1 MVKVALVGCGQIAD
15 AHLEQIRRV
24 KCAELVGV
32 CDQQIDLARQAG
44 ARFGVPRVFDDLG
57 NMLETIRPDVLHVTT
72 PPHTHHAIA
81 LRALG
86 AGVHVYVEKPF
97 AVNAA
102 EADEMIDAAD
112 AAGRLACVGHDQLLD
127 PTWLECRRLVLS
139 GTIGRV
145 VHVDSYQGYDLDGP
159 FGRAF
164 ANDPDHWLRR
174 LPGGLFQ
181 NVMSHA
187 LYRITNLAVESPPRV
202 SASWFGEKA
211 IGLPTELRA
220 TLLWPDMTAHLV
232 FSSTARPIRRVAKIH
247 GTRGGVEIDL
257 DAQVIRRDWGA
268 TTPGAFGKLEVPIR
282 QLREAAGNSATNIWR
297 FLRARIHYFEG
308 MRRLFESFYAAI
320 LENGQP
326 PISYA
331 AIRRDTAIMDEIF
344 SYCRDGQPAEASAK
358 FLPSHTVQRAVDGG
372 L

>member
-24 KCAELVGV
+24 RSAELVAV
-32 CDQQIDLARQAG
+32 CDQQIDLAQQAA
-44 ARFGVPRVFDDLG
+44 ARFGVPKVFDDFG
-57 NMLETIRPDVLHVTT
+57 DMLETIRPDVLHVTT

-97 AVNAA
+97 AVNTA
-102 EADEMIDAAD
+102 EADEIIAAAL

-127 PTWLECRRLVLS
+127 PTWSECRRLVHS

-187 LYRITNLAVESPPRV
+187 LYRITDLAGEDLPRV
-202 SASWFGEKA
+202 SASWLGEKPL
-211 IGLPTELRA
+211 GLPTELRA

-257 DAQVIRRDWGA
+257 DAQVIRRDGREGSRGIWQAGGA
-268 TTPGAFGKLEVPIR
+268 D
-282 QLREAAGNSATNIWR
+282 SAT
-297 FLRARIHYFEG
+297 
-308 MRRLFESFYAAI
+308 
-320 LENGQP
+320 P
-326 PISYA
+326 
-331 AIRRDTAIMDEIF
+331 
-344 SYCRDGQPAEASAK
+344 
-358 FLPSHTVQRAVDGG
+358 
-372 L
+372 